1 MTDDAGNKN
10 NLLEAPSLQ
19 DVDPAQYDTVEDI
32 TQHDPN
38 DLGQQLQPVP
48 RVEALK
54 QSDKLDRSGTSTPEY
69 ARTAAEV
76 ADSAAWVDP
85 ATPEPEVSNEVAG
98 EVGYRQMTSTPP
110 QEAADTAAEVAD
122 AAEVLDTD
130 EVSKPLPRR
139 ARRGEPKNL
148 QIFKLTVSIG

>member
-19 DVDPAQYDTVEDI
+19 DMDPAQDDTTGENSHYDANNLV
-32 TQHDPN
+32 
-38 DLGQQLQPVP
+38 QQMQPDP

-54 QSDKLDRSGTSTPEY
+54 LSDKVDRSATSTPEY

-76 ADSAAWVDP
+76 ADSAALVDP
-85 ATPEPEVSNEVAG
+85 ATPEPEVSDEVAG

-110 QEAADTAAEVAD
+110 KEAANTAAEVAD
-122 AAEVLDTD
+122 AAKILDTD
-130 EVSKPLPRR
+130 EVS
-139 ARRGEPKNL
+139 
-148 QIFKLTVSIG
+148 TS

>member
-19 DVDPAQYDTVEDI
+19 DVDPPRDDTVEDN
-32 TQHDPN
+32 TQHEMN
-38 DLGQQLQPVP
+38 GLGEQTQPVP

-54 QSDKLDRSGTSTPEY
+54 VSEKVDRSATSTPEY
-69 ARTAAEV
+69 AKTAAEV

-85 ATPEPEVSNEVAG
+85 ATPEPEVSDEVAA

-122 AAEVLDTD
+122 AAKVLDTD
-130 EVSKPLPRR
+130 KVRPFQGELRRVQVKPL
-139 ARRGEPKNL
+139 
-148 QIFKLTVSIG
+148 